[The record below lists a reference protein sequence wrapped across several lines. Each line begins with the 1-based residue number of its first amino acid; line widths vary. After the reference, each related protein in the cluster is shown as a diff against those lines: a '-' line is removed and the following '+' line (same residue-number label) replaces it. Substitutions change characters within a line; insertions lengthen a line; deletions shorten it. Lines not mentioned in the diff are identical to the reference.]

1 MVKQTVQLVVILL
14 SSIMLFACANKLE
27 IEVQARLD
35 NQPAADAKVLVDG
48 IEEGVTDDSGY
59 FSKVIKRKSGVEV
72 LVSVIKEAPGYRIE
86 PWEDSF
92 VMKKPPKGVDMDK
105 YLFKVD
111 FKATKYFTLVITEKG
126 KPLEGATV
134 RVGRKTAGRTDEKGE
149 FVYDYSALPKKGLRV
164 TVTKRGYSTWRKTA
178 KWEPGQIVEASL
190 CEEAVVTIVA
200 LTDEYGLE
208 KRVKDVVVKINK
220 KKVGKTN
227 AKGVYTYVYQGKPG
241 KKVRLTLYASN
252 YIPAKWEKKIVL
264 DGKQTIKR
272 FFYPARPKPIRV
284 GIYGYVSNTPDEDLT
299 ATLSSIEDGVGNNLH
314 GYLSFRVVPNTT
326 LRKKIKAAKLDMKRI
341 TTKGWQETRLLRTV
355 DMIILGSVAKEQ
367 NEMTIETKVYI
378 SGGKLVLSQ
387 INTART
393 EKDIKKTARQIARNI
408 IDRFPFEG
416 TIVSIK
422 GDRHKIN
429 LGKDGYKIGSGMG
442 FSILTPTMYKSGKIK
457 GYRDIGTLKV
467 KKAKAAE
474 SWAEINTI
482 TKGKSVKIG
491 DKVVRRMYSEEE
503 MKAAKNSFILSA
515 KGGVPPDVTAL
526 RGVNVYIDNIWLGTT
541 GSRGNAKIPICLG
554 KTYDLILY
562 RHGYQR
568 VSAEVRVDEDKDV
581 REFIL
586 NANNSLFKVDSQ
598 PSQAEVFIDG
608 FKIGKTPIRE
618 GKLVNFG
625 SHSLVLS
632 VGGDYRDWEEVMEFN
647 KRVEDRTGA
656 KKIVF
661 FKDYLKIGDRAEEER
676 NIDAAIQAYSSAIRK
691 HPDYSIIRCK
701 LASLY
706 MDEKNNYDAAIR
718 EFENVLSLPENEQL
732 IYKQFA
738 VTYTNLGHAYYEKGD
753 RLVHKDRKTAVQNFA
768 KAIPNLE
775 TAKQNIRFFPVL
787 HYDEAVH
794 DTYYYLAIS
803 YHKLYLITKKRSI
816 FGKAE
821 LAWRDYFDFF
831 PKKLEVNSNFARIRD
846 VAEQYQAQLEDLEEL
861 R

>member
-92 VMKKPPKGVDMDK
+92 VMQKPQKGMDK
-105 YLFKVD
+105 YSFKVD
-111 FKATKYFTLVITEKG
+111 FKAVKYFTLVVTEKG
-126 KPLEGATV
+126 EPLEGATV

-149 FVYDYSALPKKGLRV
+149 FVCDYTVLPKKGLRV
-164 TVTKRGYSTWRKTA
+164 SITKRGYSTWRKTA

-208 KRVKDVVVKINK
+208 KRIKDVVVKINK

-227 AKGVYTYVYQGKPG
+227 AKGVYTYVYKGKPG
-241 KKVRLTLYASN
+241 KKVRLTLSASN

-299 ATLSSIEDGVGNNLH
+299 ITLSEIEDAVGNNLH

-326 LRKKIKAAKLDMKRI
+326 LRKKIKAAKLNMKRI

-355 DMIILGSVAKEQ
+355 DMIILGSVAKDQ
-367 NEMTIETKVYI
+367 NELTIETKVYI
-378 SGGKLVLSQ
+378 SDGTLVLSQ
-387 INTART
+387 INIAK
-393 EKDIKKTARQIARNI
+393 KDIKKTAKQIARNI

-416 TIVSIK
+416 TIVSVK
-422 GDRHKIN
+422 GDRYRIN
-429 LGKDGYKIGSGMG
+429 LGRNYYKIGRGMG
-442 FSILTPTMYKSGKIK
+442 FSVLTPTMYKSGKIK

-467 KKAKAAE
+467 KRAKAAE
-474 SWAEINTI
+474 SWAEIDTI

-491 DKVVRRMYSEEE
+491 DKVVRRMYGEEE

-515 KGGVPPDVTAL
+515 KGGVPPDVVAL
-526 RGVNVYIDNIWLGTT
+526 RGLNVYLNNIWVGTT
-541 GSRGNAKIPICLG
+541 GSRGNAKIPIRLG
-554 KTYDLILY
+554 KTYDLVLY

-568 VSAEVRVDEDKDV
+568 VAKEVRIDEDRDV

-598 PSQAEVFIDG
+598 PSRAEVFIDG

-625 SHSLVLS
+625 FHNLVLS
-632 VGGDYRDWEEVMEFN
+632 AGGDYRDWEEVMEFN
-647 KRVEDRTGA
+647 KRIEDRTGA

-661 FKDYLKIGDRAEEER
+661 FEDYLKIGNRAEEER

-691 HPDYSIIRCK
+691 HPDYSIIRCR

-706 MDEKNNYDAAIR
+706 MDEKNDYDAAIR
-718 EFENVLSLPENEQL
+718 EFENVLSLPENQQL

-753 RLVHKDRKTAVQNFA
+753 RLVYEDRNSAVQSFA

-831 PKKLEVNSNFARIRD
+831 PKKLKGNSNFKRIHD
-846 VAEQYQAQLEDLEEL
+846 VAEQYQTQLENLEEL